1 MTILAIDFGT
11 SRIKAAYW
19 DEESGKAVVL
29 PLGKGGRLYV
39 PSLFHVSKDGKIRF
53 GDEAEV
59 MLHHDPQGIV
69 ENLKLDL
76 DKPIKYVPN
85 GQQVKSAELMALLF
99 RRIIEYATRQVPAF
113 GGSAPKTLVLTL
125 PSRWDYSD
133 IYMDAL
139 DTIGYTGE
147 KVVIREPEAAGLAWV
162 AEQSPKPEDMLVVL
176 DFGGGTIDWA
186 CLRVDEKGQPQMIAE
201 LPPGGITAAGSHVD
215 AGLFDEMMKHINEEQ
230 RQEVQQ
236 RRAQVLEQIRQLKE
250 SQNGTA
256 TLSGEDGLEVQ
267 LGAET
272 FVYPKELF
280 DQVVKCEV
288 IDQAIEGIGGYLRRV
303 ARMAKSGSADRQ
315 LWCVMA
321 GGTRLLSG
329 LEERVKEQLFDIGK
343 SSGVVVKFS
352 EIGQADF
359 ATAKGAVRKGNPVI
373 IDQLGTF
380 FSATVDKY
388 SEIILS
394 AHITCTNTFYA
405 HSDAVYCISYSP
417 DGRYLV
423 SGGADHKVKLWDV
436 VDGAYLREY
445 EAKVPYLFRH
455 VAHVAFT
462 PNGKY
467 LAAVAAG
474 ILNVWDVM
482 SEECLYDH
490 EIPFSEGKWP
500 HLVRFLSCSPDSG
513 HLVIGDIMNQT
524 IYTFWF
530 SEKEFTNMF
539 VGHEKGLGYVLLSP
553 DGKYLA
559 AGGNDGIVRIWDVK
573 HGKCFRKLVRQSSGF
588 VEYLSYSPDG
598 KYLVSGSR
606 FDEPVEIWDV
616 DSGVLLRKLKLHFGG
631 VRTGSYSPN
640 GRYLALSF
648 FDNII
653 RLFAIDSGELLRE
666 LVGHTDSVI
675 CLAYSPDG
683 KCLASGSRDGTVRLW
698 SLM

>member
-250 SQNGTA
+250 SQNGNA
-256 TLSGEDGLEVQ
+256 SLSGEDGLLEVQ
-267 LGAET
+267 LGAEA
-272 FVYPKELF
+272 FVYPKKLF
-280 DQVVKCEV
+280 EQVVRREV
-288 IDQAIEGIGGYLRRV
+288 IDQAVEGIGWYMKKV
-303 ARMAKSGSADRQ
+303 ARYEDGVGKTKQ
-315 LWCVMA
+315 IWCVLT

-329 LEERVKEQLFDIGK
+329 LMGQLKARI
-343 SSGVVVKFS
+343 
-352 EIGQADF
+352 QAISKDGDVSVLFADVREPDF
-359 ATAKGAVRKGNPVI
+359 ATVMGAV
-373 IDQLGTF
+373 
-380 FSATVDKY
+380 
-388 SEIILS
+388 
-394 AHITCTNTFYA
+394 
-405 HSDAVYCISYSP
+405 
-417 DGRYLV
+417 
-423 SGGADHKVKLWDV
+423 
-436 VDGAYLREY
+436 LR
-445 EAKVPYLFRH
+445 ARPSSK
-455 VAHVAFT
+455 
-462 PNGKY
+462 
-467 LAAVAAG
+467 AALQV
-474 ILNVWDVM
+474 
-482 SEECLYDH
+482 
-490 EIPFSEGKWP
+490 
-500 HLVRFLSCSPDSG
+500 
-513 HLVIGDIMNQT
+513 
-524 IYTFWF
+524 
-530 SEKEFTNMF
+530 
-539 VGHEKGLGYVLLSP
+539 
-553 DGKYLA
+553 
-559 AGGNDGIVRIWDVK
+559 
-573 HGKCFRKLVRQSSGF
+573 
-588 VEYLSYSPDG
+588 
-598 KYLVSGSR
+598 
-606 FDEPVEIWDV
+606 
-616 DSGVLLRKLKLHFGG
+616 
-631 VRTGSYSPN
+631 VRTGLLSILKWRIELLKSKDVSINQDTSAVKLQDLILRDFGVQVSEFEPVKVQHSQQEDVPENFVLIRGGEFTMGSPENEVLREREETQHQVRISDFYMCRYAVTVAEYKEFIDASGYRTDAEKENSSYVTGFFRWKNKVGINWRFGVSGIERLKGEFSHPVLHVSSNDAVAYCEWRKVKSGKRFRLPTEAEWEYACRAGTTTPYNVGHNLPSNLANSSEYRKNTVAVDSFEPN
-640 GRYLALSF
+640 AWGLHNMHGNVWESCSDWY
-648 FDNII
+648 
-653 RLFAIDSGELLRE
+653 DSGYYRE
-666 LVGHTDSVI
+666 CKVNGMVENPAGPVTGFGIVVRGGSWKEAPRDCRSARRGVTSPSNRSGNSGFRLVFV
-675 CLAYSPDG
+675 P
-683 KCLASGSRDGTVRLW
+683 
-698 SLM
+698 